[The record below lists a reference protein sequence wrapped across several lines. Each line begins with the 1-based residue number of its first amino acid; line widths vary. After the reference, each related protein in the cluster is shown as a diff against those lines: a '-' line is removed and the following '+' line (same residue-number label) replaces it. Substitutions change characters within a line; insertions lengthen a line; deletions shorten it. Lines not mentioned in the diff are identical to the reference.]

1 LELGANFAAL
11 VWQVNELSG
20 YNLVVGYRRIC
31 FLMLVAAQ
39 SGAGQAGSGPVPTFL
54 DYPADDTWFLG
65 KVHRPVLV
73 REEEKRLGEE
83 LSRHVFGRPNFAGQ
97 YVVVKLFCNPACQRI
112 AVVDARDGTVYASP
126 FQTKES
132 AFALP
137 PPTWDIEEPTHVR
150 QSKLLIVPNV
160 CPEGPSACGT
170 YCFVW
175 EENRFRL
182 IRKVPVSAVPIIPE
196 KSPLLGSWK
205 GKWSYTNGYEEPTQH
220 FTLRFVEK
228 SGRIRGS
235 YTEARSTA
243 IKGLVATKVDKSTY
257 RMEILG
263 DCWKVSVDRD
273 KLSGLMNGGACGATG
288 MGAGARLSELR
299 AERVR

>member
-1 LELGANFAAL
+1 M

-20 YNLVVGYRRIC
+20 YTLVVDYRRIC
-31 FLMLVAAQ
+31 FLMLLAAQ
-39 SGAGQAGSGPVPTFL
+39 SGVGQAGSGPVPTFL

-73 REEEKRLGEE
+73 SEEAKRLGDE
-83 LSRHVFGRPNFAGQ
+83 LSRDVFGIPNFAGQ
-97 YVVVKLFCNPACQRI
+97 YVVVKVFCNPACQKI
-112 AVVDARDGTVYASP
+112 AVVDARDGTVYPSP
-126 FQTKES
+126 FQSKES

-137 PPTWDIEEPTHVR
+137 PPTWDIEEPMHVR

-170 YCFVW
+170 YYFVW

-182 IRKVPVSAVPIIPE
+182 IRKVPVSAVPIIPQ

-205 GKWSYTNGYEEPTQH
+205 GKWSYTNGVEERTQH
-220 FTLRFVEK
+220 FTLLFVEK
-228 SGRIRGS
+228 FGRLRGS
-235 YTEARSTA
+235 YSDPRSSA

-263 DCWKVSVDRD
+263 NCWNVSVDRD
-273 KLSGLMNGGACGATG
+273 QMSGLWNGGACGPMG
-288 MGAGARLSELR
+288 MGAGARLIGLR
-299 AERVR
+299 ADRVR